1 MSPQAKT
8 KNIVITGNSHARGY
22 AAKISH
28 DLEKDFEVNGR
39 VMPGARLENITNVAD
54 DEINKLGKSDV
65 VIVIGG
71 ANDVNKNETNV
82 GLENLRTLYTKGITQ
97 TS

>member
-1 MSPQAKT
+1 M
-8 KNIVITGNSHARGY
+8 H
-22 AAKISH
+22 
-28 DLEKDFEVNGR
+28 
-39 VMPGARLENITNVAD
+39 GARLENITNLAD

-82 GLENLRTLYTKGITQ
+82 GLEHLRVLYTKGITQ
-97 TS
+97 TI